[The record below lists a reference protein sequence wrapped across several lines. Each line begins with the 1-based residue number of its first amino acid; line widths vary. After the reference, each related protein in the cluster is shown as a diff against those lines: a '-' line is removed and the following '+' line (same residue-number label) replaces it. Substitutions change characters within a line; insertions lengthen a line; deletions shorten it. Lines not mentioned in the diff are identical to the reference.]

1 MLLRALCCRTTYTR
15 TFRRMLREGEG
26 EGGAAKSAARGG
38 PTGATESNI
47 DEYMDKLNTLATET
61 KNHAVIKQAKDI
73 LNRIE
78 LPMN

>member
-1 MLLRALCCRTTYTR
+1 MVT
-15 TFRRMLREGEG
+15 
-26 EGGAAKSAARGG
+26 GG

-61 KNHAVIKQAKDI
+61 KNHAVIKQARDI